1 MIILWYFRKGLFSQ
15 SQLNNKVWDVVSL
28 SQLERASHFEYNTRT
43 RMTPTKTLLVMMK
56 MFQSHPLAGE
66 LWVQQYHYLVSGL
79 MLFLVR
85 AKKITCLFFIER
97 VEWCVREFRVITL
110 TNHDTR

>member
-1 MIILWYFRKGLFSQ
+1 M
-15 SQLNNKVWDVVSL
+15 
-28 SQLERASHFEYNTRT
+28 

-66 LWVQQYHYLVSGL
+66 LWVQQYHYLLSDP
-79 MLFLVR
+79 MPFLVR